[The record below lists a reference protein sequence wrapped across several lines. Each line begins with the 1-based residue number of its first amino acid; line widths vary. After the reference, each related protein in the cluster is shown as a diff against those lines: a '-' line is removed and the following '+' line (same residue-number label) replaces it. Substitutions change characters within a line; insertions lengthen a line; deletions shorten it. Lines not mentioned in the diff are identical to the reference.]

1 MRFMLCV
8 PYNNNTGNGPQQD
21 VAVMARQGKPI
32 FVRVSSTEIGLDS
45 LKRTQQK
52 QIKSNTLSSYP
63 DGPRRWGPAHG
74 NIHVSSV
81 RDSRRKSPLAPRT
94 GVMSVWMRIR
104 FTATK
109 TAIYAVLFRRRRCR
123 AYFSIVPCK
132 PNRKYGK
139 RERFRT
145 HNVVVSAIRPGGGG
159 GGGNVC
165 FIHDNGDI
173 QTHEWLLTVGLPQ
186 PCYYTIIS
194 RI

>member
-94 GVMSVWMRIR
+94 GVMSVYECAYDLLLRKRR
-104 FTATK
+104 FTRYFFVVVVVVRTSRLCRANRIGNMENENVSEHTTSSFPRYDPAAAGAGETFVLYTT
-109 TAIYAVLFRRRRCR
+109 TAI
-123 AYFSIVPCK
+123 S
-132 PNRKYGK
+132 K
-139 RERFRT
+139 RT
-145 HNVVVSAIRPGGGG
+145 SG
-159 GGGNVC
+159 
-165 FIHDNGDI
+165 
-173 QTHEWLLTVGLPQ
+173 
-186 PCYYTIIS
+186 Y
-194 RI
+194 